1 MTTLN
6 MGSKPAAFP
15 AKQAAADRAVRGP
28 MPQQAASGAQGY
40 DIYPQTFVRLV
51 GCQRSDAAKYR
62 TARPQQRTAA

>member
-6 MGSKPAAFP
+6 TGSKPAAFS
-15 AKQAAADRAVRGP
+15 AKQAAADRGERGP

-62 TARPQQRTAA
+62 TPRPLQRTAA